1 MTTAQAPAGL
11 PSDEGLVPAPR
22 GQPPSRPPVPLS
34 SQQGGGAAGWTRRR
48 PLPGHQPGHVSEPGW
63 PWRHTENRGEHTCPV
78 AWPPCSGTGP
88 WGGHALDGHG
98 RCCGKTGPA
107 HASLEAQP
115 LPGFVEALHAVT
127 ALELKNPRG
136 RVVPAPGALSS
147 SGLAGWPC
155 AGTCAPQKQQQG
167 VSAAQPPESRTR
179 EQNTGPAQG
188 GPRLAAAAPSP
199 ATAGRHAGAFCDREP
214 SSGILLTPAVHTRL
228 GCGRFSS

>member
-1 MTTAQAPAGL
+1 MDTQA
-11 PSDEGLVPAPR
+11 S
-22 GQPPSRPPVPLS
+22 PSRPSAWSRFRARVAMAPHREPWGAHLS
-34 SQQGGGAAGWTRRR
+34 RGLAALLGHGALGRPRTRRSR
-48 PLPGHQPGHVSEPGW
+48 PLLRENSPSA
-63 PWRHTENRGEHTCPV
+63 HTG
-78 AWPPCSGTGP
+78 
-88 WGGHALDGHG
+88 
-98 RCCGKTGPA
+98 TGPA